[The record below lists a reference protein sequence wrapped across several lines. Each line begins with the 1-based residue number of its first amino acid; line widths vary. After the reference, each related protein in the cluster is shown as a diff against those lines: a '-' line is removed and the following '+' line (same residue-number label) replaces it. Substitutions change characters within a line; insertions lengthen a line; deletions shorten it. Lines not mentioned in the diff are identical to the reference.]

1 VEKMAR
7 VRQGGEKNM
16 QDVIGIK
23 EIPLRVAIKF
33 REGTQRNI
41 SGVNQANTTLETGS
55 TAHITTETS
64 H

>member
-1 VEKMAR
+1 
-7 VRQGGEKNM
+7 M